1 MPDRVPVCAWGHFY
15 LTETAADSFAA
26 TMADFVE
33 TYDWDFMKVHSRASY
48 HVEGWGFTYETSK
61 DTCKLHTCTGHPIR
75 SSSDWRALRPLPLST
90 PAFREQVAAL
100 RLIRAR
106 LAKDIPVVMTV
117 FSPLDVAEKLID
129 RNAEMLKHHIA
140 QDPES
145 LEIALD
151 AIAQTFA
158 RFVRSLVAEGVDGIY
173 FATKW
178 ANDVK
183 LTAEQYGRLVRPFDL
198 RVLEEAKPLWCN
210 ILHLCED
217 RIQLGALAEYP
228 VQVMH
233 WDCEA
238 GHNPDYAEGKK
249 LCGRAV
255 GGGVGANTL
264 ANGTPQEVIAT
275 ARRSIALTGGT
286 GFILGPGCSVQIG
299 KTPSE
304 NLHALREAAEVA

>member
-1 MPDRVPVCAWGHFY
+1 MPVCAWGHFY
-15 LTETAADSFAA
+15 LAETAADTFAT

-33 TYDWDFMKVHSRASY
+33 TFDWDFMKVHSRASF
-48 HVEGWGFTYETSK
+48 HVEGWGFRYEASK
-61 DTCKLHTCTGHPIR
+61 DPRRGHVCTGHPIR
-75 SSSDWRALRPLPLST
+75 STSDWRALRPLPLST
-90 PAFREQVAAL
+90 PALREQVEAL

-106 LAKDIPVVMTV
+106 LARDIPIVMTV

-129 RNAEMLKHHIA
+129 RNTEMLKDHIA
-140 QDPES
+140 GDPEG

-151 AIAQTFA
+151 AIAETFA
-158 RFVRSLVAEGVDGIY
+158 PFVRNLVAEGVDGIY

-238 GHNPDYAEGKK
+238 GHNPDYAEGRR

-255 GGGVGANTL
+255 AGGVGANTL
-264 ANGTPQEVIAT
+264 ANGTPREVIAA

-299 KTPSE
+299 KTPPE
-304 NLHALREAAEVA
+304 NLHALRQAVEVT